1 MTAIRDARRQVADAL
16 EAVLPGRVNAYA
28 TTRMQRNVAPYVWIE
43 SPRADPESV
52 GRSSQLWVA
61 VFPVRIVV
69 DGATHAA
76 MAMLDDLIGGVIDAV
91 DGIIG
96 MQARHVEPGDV
107 YVDSNHVLRG
117 ATVDVAVTITARTF
131 CPARSPQRRRRAAR
145 TRSPSKEQLTCPR
158 QPSSRSERRRRL
170 RHRRHRRRRLP
181 RHVAGAGR

>member
-1 MTAIRDARRQVADAL
+1 MLDYGAVDPLVRGGRHPRRPEAALGCRMTALRDARQQVADAL
-16 EAVLPGRVNAYA
+16 EVVLPGRVNAYA
-28 TTRMQRNVAPYVWIE
+28 TTRMQRNVAPYMWIE

-91 DGIIG
+91 DGIVG

-131 CPARSPQRRRRAAR
+131 CPTEP
-145 TRSPSKEQLTCPR
+145 T
-158 QPSSRSERRRRL
+158 
-170 RHRRHRRRRLP
+170 
-181 RHVAGAGR
+181 VATVPPTPIPVPA